1 MTNKNLVA
9 SVEQIESKM
18 FLIRGQ
24 KVMLSMHLAELYE
37 VETRALVQAVKRN
50 IERFPEDFIFQLNP
64 EEFAILKS
72 QIVTSSWPRLK
83 RNMTSSSRL
92 FSMPSAIS

>member
-1 MTNKNLVA
+1 MTDNKLIA

-37 VETRALVQAVKRN
+37 V
-50 IERFPEDFIFQLNP
+50 
-64 EEFAILKS
+64 
-72 QIVTSSWPRLK
+72 
-83 RNMTSSSRL
+83 
-92 FSMPSAIS
+92 